1 MIMNA
6 KDILKR
12 QTPSQTIGPFF
23 AYGLTPS
30 QYGYD
35 FPSLVTGQ
43 MVDIKEVLAY
53 IQIKGTIYDGEGVS
67 IEDAMIELWQND
79 GEQQLFGRYG
89 TGTEDG
95 NSFTFTTV
103 KPKGVNGEAPY
114 INVIL
119 FMRGQLLHSYT
130 RIYFSDEAE
139 LNKTD
144 KVFNS
149 IPKDRRKTLIAKK
162 KGTSYV
168 FDIHMQGD
176 NETVFFK
183 V

>member
-1 MIMNA
+1 M
-6 KDILKR
+6 KDRLKL
-12 QTPSQTIGPFF
+12 QTPSQTVGPYF
-23 AYGLTPS
+23 AYGLTPQ

-35 FPSLVTGQ
+35 FPSLANGQ
-43 MVDIKEVLAY
+43 MVHKFEEENA
-53 IQIKGTIYDGEGVS
+53 IQIKGNVYDGEGNS
-67 IEDAMIELWQND
+67 AEDAILELWQDD
-79 GEQQLFGRYG
+79 GERQLFGRFG
-89 TGTEDG
+89 TGTEAG

-103 KPKGVNGEAPY
+103 KPKGVNGAAPY

-130 RIYFSDEAE
+130 RIYFSDEAQ
-139 LNKTD
+139 LNSTD
-144 KVFNS
+144 EVLTS
-149 IPKDRRKTLIAKK
+149 IPEDRRKTLIAQK
-162 KGTSYV
+162 KGSSYV

>member
-1 MIMNA
+1 
-6 KDILKR
+6 
-12 QTPSQTIGPFF
+12 
-23 AYGLTPS
+23 
-30 QYGYD
+30 
-35 FPSLVTGQ
+35 
-43 MVDIKEVLAY
+43 
-53 IQIKGTIYDGEGVS
+53 
-67 IEDAMIELWQND
+67 
-79 GEQQLFGRYG
+79 
-89 TGTEDG
+89 
-95 NSFTFTTV
+95 
-103 KPKGVNGEAPY
+103 
-114 INVIL
+114 
-119 FMRGQLLHSYT
+119 MRGQLLHSYT